1 MVTIYNTTLSATS
14 QRHFSDSLGGGDCP
28 KSQTFLSENQKSASG
43 LVGVRGIS
51 VSRGLFVRPG
61 GEPYVWPTSRLLCHR
76 DFQRFTILMRS
87 DAALRKFQTTW
98 RVAKELSD

>member
-1 MVTIYNTTLSATS
+1 M
-14 QRHFSDSLGGGDCP
+14 SLCGSGVGDCP

-51 VSRGLFVRPG
+51 VSRGLFGRPG
-61 GEPYVWPTSRLLCHR
+61 WGALCMADISLHLSQG
-76 DFQRFTILMRS
+76 FSRFTILMRS